1 MKTNAKIAIGAGVI
15 GGLGLWLFTRPMTV
29 PLVAAAR
36 SLILAKAEN
45 GYAFKAPPGYVIAG
59 YVLALNGIAAP
70 ATTPNGVMPV
80 IPWNPGTTVSVL
92 LAPPGVVPQTGN
104 EFVNVFTLAAA

>member
-1 MKTNAKIAIGAGVI
+1 MKSSEKIAIGAGLV
-15 GGLGLWLFTRPMTV
+15 GGLALWLFTRPMSV

-59 YVLALNGIAAP
+59 YVLAINGVAG
-70 ATTPNGVMPV
+70 TYTLQNGVMPV
-80 IPWNPGTTVSVL
+80 IPWNPGTSVSVL
-92 LAPPGVVPQTGN
+92 IAPPGVVPQTGN
-104 EFVNVFTLAAA
+104 EFVNFFTFAAA